1 MGTSSDKLQA
11 ILNSKNAIKNAINS
25 KGGNVGD
32 VLSTYA
38 QAILNLQTG
47 GGEQP
52 ELYPVQ
58 ISLQG
63 TNLTINDTTNG
74 SFGDGYLLYGNGTQV
89 ENFET
94 TENEFTVDLRSVS
107 FPAVSTYS
115 LTVTIYDRDN
125 FKNSISSNAV
135 SYVMPGYYLEGTTA
149 HFQVDYTESPNK
161 WYPGGNT
168 ATLI

>member
-1 MGTSSDKLQA
+1 MATADKLQA

-58 ISLQG
+58 ISLNK
-63 TNLTINDTTNG
+63 TILTINDTTNG
-74 SFGDGYLLYGNGTQV
+74 NFGDGYIIYGNGQ
-89 ENFET
+89 EIDRFET
-94 TENEFTVDLRSVS
+94 TDNTYLLNLEDIS
-107 FPAVSTYS
+107 FPSISTYS
-115 LTVTIYDRDN
+115 ITAIVYDQDN

-135 SYVMPGYYLEGTTA
+135 LYIMPGYYEDGTTI

>member
-1 MGTSSDKLQA
+1 MATADKLQA
-11 ILNSKNAIKNAINS
+11 ILNSKNAIKNAINT

-38 QAILNLQTG
+38 QAILNLPSG

-63 TNLTINDTTNG
+63 TVLTINDTTNG
-74 SFGDGYLLYGNGTQV
+74 AFGDGYIIYANGQEVDT
-89 ENFET
+89 FET
-94 TENEFTVDLRSVS
+94 TADTYSIDLRDVS
-107 FPAVSTYS
+107 FPTISTYS
-115 LTVTIYDRDN
+115 ITTTIYDQDN

-135 SYVMPGYYLEGTTA
+135 SYAMPGYYLDGMTV
-149 HFQVDYTESPNK
+149 HFQVDYTEVPNK

-168 ATLI
+168 ATLV

>member
-1 MGTSSDKLQA
+1 MATADKLQA

-38 QAILNLQTG
+38 QAILDLQTG

-63 TNLTINDTTNG
+63 NILTINDTTNG
-74 SFGDGYLLYGNGTQV
+74 SFGDGYIIYGNGQEV
-89 ENFET
+89 DRFET
-94 TENEFTVDLRSVS
+94 TENIYSVDLRNVS
-107 FPAVSTYS
+107 FPSVSTYS
-115 LTVTIYDRDN
+115 ITATIYDQDN

-135 SYVMPGYYLEGTTA
+135 SYVMPGYYLDGMIA
-149 HFQVDYTESPNK
+149 HLQVDYIESPNK

>member
-1 MGTSSDKLQA
+1 MATADKLQA

-58 ISLQG
+58 ISLKG
-63 TNLTINDTTNG
+63 NILTINDTTNG
-74 SFGDGYLLYGNGTQV
+74 NFGDGYIIYGNGQEV
-89 ENFET
+89 DRFVT
-94 TENEFTVDLRSVS
+94 TENTYSVDLRNVS
-107 FPAVSTYS
+107 FPSVSTYS
-115 LTVTIYDRDN
+115 ITTIVYDQDN

-135 SYVMPGYYLEGTTA
+135 SYVMPGYYLEGTTV
-149 HFQVDYTESPNK
+149 HLQVDYTEVPNK

>member
-1 MGTSSDKLQA
+1 MATADKLQA
-11 ILNSKNAIKNAINS
+11 ILTAKNNIKSAINS

-32 VLSTYA
+32 VLATYA
-38 QAILNLQTG
+38 DAILNLPSGG

-58 ISLQG
+58 ISLAG
-63 TNLTINDTTNG
+63 TTLTIKDTTNG
-74 SFGDGYLLYGNGTQV
+74 AFGDGYLLYGNGSEV
-89 ENFET
+89 ADFET
-94 TENEFTVDLRSVS
+94 TEDTYSVDLRDVS
-107 FPAVSTYS
+107 FPTISIYS
-115 LTVTIYDRDN
+115 LTVTIYDQDN

-135 SYVMPGYYLEGTTA
+135 SYVMPGYYIDGMTV
-149 HFQVDYTESPNK
+149 HFQVDYEETPNK

>member
-1 MGTSSDKLQA
+1 MATADKLQA

-25 KGGNVGD
+25 KGGDVGD
-32 VLSTYA
+32 ILSTYA

-63 TNLTINDTTNG
+63 TVLTIKDTTNG
-74 SFGDGYLLYGNGTQV
+74 NFGDGYIIYGNGQEV
-89 ENFET
+89 DRFKT
-94 TENEFTVDLRSVS
+94 TKNIYSVDLKTVS
-107 FPAVSTYS
+107 FPSVSTYS
-115 LTVTIYDRDN
+115 ITTIVYDQDN

-135 SYVMPGYYLEGTTA
+135 SYVMPGYYLEGNTI

-161 WYPGGNT
+161 WYLSGNT